1 MINYAAGG
9 WSRLGN
15 VKQVSVV
22 LYHLDSGKLLS
33 LEISTKITSAPI
45 TALQ

>member
-1 MINYAAGG
+1 MINYAAGW

-15 VKQVSVV
+15 VNQVAVV
-22 LYHLDSGKLLS
+22 LHHLDSGKLLS
-33 LEISTKITSAPI
+33 LEISTKMTSAPI